1 MRILVISDSHGNA
14 RKLYNVMEAHSDI
27 DTVFFLGD
35 GIREFEELI
44 DIYPNRKMCC
54 VRGNC
59 DFISNRPSTDL
70 YSTCKGLILYTHGDA
85 YGVKSGLGSLIIAA
99 KERGARIALFGH
111 THKRC
116 AEIHNDVCLF
126 NPGSLGSDGSYGII
140 EILDDKIN
148 MSHYV
153 M

>member
-1 MRILVISDSHGNA
+1 MRVLVISDSHGDR
-14 RKLYNVMEAHSDI
+14 RKMYNVIEAHPDI

-35 GIREFEELI
+35 GIREFEDI
-44 DIYPNRKMCC
+44 CDIYPDKKLFS

-70 YSTCKGLILYTHGDA
+70 CNLGKGLILYTHGNA
-85 YGVKSGLGSLIIAA
+85 YGVKSGLGNLIIAA

-111 THKRC
+111 THQRC
-116 AEIHNDVCLF
+116 AEIHNGVCLF
-126 NPGSLGSDGSYGII
+126 NPGSLGQSGSYGIV
-140 EILDDKIN
+140 EISDDKIN

>member
-14 RKLYNVMEAHSDI
+14 RKLFNVIDAHSDI
-27 DTVFFLGD
+27 DTIFFLGD
-35 GIREFEELI
+35 GIREFE
-44 DIYPNRKMCC
+44 DVYDAYPEKKLYS

-70 YSTCKGLILYTHGDA
+70 CKLGKGLILYTHGDA
-85 YGVKSGLGSLIIAA
+85 YNVKSGLGNLIIAA
-99 KERGARIALFGH
+99 KERGAGIVLFGH
-111 THKRC
+111 THQRC
-116 AEIHNDVCLF
+116 AQIHNGVCLF
-126 NPGSLGSDGSYGII
+126 NPGSLGGDGSYGII
-140 EILDDKIN
+140 EISDGKIN